1 MQCDIGVH
9 LEIVALIYTAGFL
22 LILRICFVHVGKPSK
37 WHNEEADSS
46 SSVMLKTSLGDS
58 QTQQSTDCKLGISLK
73 LFQQVTLA
81 AFLRILNLYAF
92 YKEYNI
98 YIWV

>member
-9 LEIVALIYTAGFL
+9 LEIVALIYTAGFI

-37 WHNEEADSS
+37 LHNEEADSS

-58 QTQQSTDCKLGISLK
+58 LSNRTDSAKH
-73 LFQQVTLA
+73 
-81 AFLRILNLYAF
+81 
-92 YKEYNI
+92 
-98 YIWV
+98 